1 MSYGYLNDLNLKLL
15 ITLSRAMTEINK
27 AQASVITQNG
37 LTLGQF
43 AVLEVL
49 YHKGE
54 LCINDIIKKI
64 LSTSGNVTVVIENLV
79 KEGYITKQKDPMDK
93 RVSLINITMKG
104 RELIEKIFPMHLKN
118 LEEMFHVLIDE
129 DKIKMIEL
137 SKKLGKS
144 IGEKR

>member
-118 LEEMFHVLIDE
+118 LEEMFHVLTDE

>member
-15 ITLSRAMTEINK
+15 ITMSRAMTEINK

-64 LSTSGNVTVVIENLV
+64 LSTSGNVTVVIENLI
-79 KEGYITKQKDPMDK
+79 KEGYITKQKDPLDK

-104 RELIEKIFPMHLKN
+104 RELIEKIFPMHLDN
-118 LEEMFHVLIDE
+118 LEEIFHVLTDE
-129 DKIKMIEL
+129 EKIKMIEL